1 MNEQYLYKSINNI
14 NNDYVVWMGFPGK
27 YSFSLSSLG
36 FLWMFKVLDE
46 CEEVNTERICSDTIS
61 TKYMVKNVNAF
72 GFSFSFDFDFLEI
85 FKILEKYDIPL
96 KSSDR
101 NTNYPLLF
109 AGGPVVSANPE
120 PYSQIF
126 DFFIIGD
133 GEDINIKAILTCKE
147 NKDRPKDFI
156 LKKLSEIDGI
166 YVPKFKKDVTKHTKK
181 LSECIYT
188 PILSDESFFE
198 NTFIIE
204 MARGCA
210 NRCGFCLASY
220 LNLPLRSVPENDLF
234 SAIDFGLEHTNK
246 IAFLGAQVSAHP
258 KFFEVCEY
266 INKKISQGEN
276 IEMHFSSLRI
286 DTITPEVVKTLAAA
300 GQKNI
305 TLAIEAGSERLRK
318 TINKNITEE
327 QIINAVKIVAENG
340 LKGVKIY
347 GMLGIPSETKDDI
360 DSIIKLA
367 KNLKKEFKNISFG
380 FSTFVPKPHT
390 PFQWCGREQTV
401 NLEKKIS
408 YLQKEMHKSGIQV
421 NLPSAKWDYWQAVLS
436 RGDSSLTDFLIEV
449 YRDGGNL
456 GAFKKLAKKMNINS
470 DYFALN
476 NFDTEDKLP
485 WDFIKISPGK
495 DFLIS
500 EYNRLL

>member
-1 MNEQYLYKSINNI
+1 M
-14 NNDYVVWMGFPGK
+14 
-27 YSFSLSSLG
+27 
-36 FLWMFKVLDE
+36 
-46 CEEVNTERICSDTIS
+46 
-61 TKYMVKNVNAF
+61 
-72 GFSFSFDFDFLEI
+72 
-85 FKILEKYDIPL
+85 
-96 KSSDR
+96 
-101 NTNYPLLF
+101 
-109 AGGPVVSANPE
+109 
-120 PYSQIF
+120 
-126 DFFIIGD
+126 
-133 GEDINIKAILTCKE
+133 
-147 NKDRPKDFI
+147 
-156 LKKLSEIDGI
+156 
-166 YVPKFKKDVTKHTKK
+166 
-181 LSECIYT
+181 
-188 PILSDESFFE
+188 SDESFFE

-258 KFFEVCEY
+258 KFFDVCEY
-266 INKKISQGEN
+266 INKKISQGKN

-286 DTITPEVVKTLAAA
+286 DAITPEVVKTLAAA

-449 YRDGGNL
+449 YKDGGNL

-476 NFDTEDKLP
+476 NFDTKDKLP